1 MVLTVINII
10 ALVLLAVGYFRGN
23 YTIVDLETWNKLA
36 HFYNEYSDGEGGI
49 EVPELA
55 SGEGF
60 FREYIDEV
68 EDDVLDDDDD
78 DDEGEENS
86 KEQASDESS
95 T

>member
-10 ALVLLAVGYFRGN
+10 ALILLAVGYFRGN

-36 HFYNEYSDGEGGI
+36 HFYNEYSDGEGGL
-49 EVPELA
+49 EVPEQA
-55 SGEGF
+55 GGCGF

-78 DDEGEENS
+78 DDGGED
-86 KEQASDESS
+86 DE
-95 T
+95 

>member
-1 MVLTVINII
+1 MVLTIINII
-10 ALVLLAVGYFRGN
+10 ALILLAVGYFRGN

-68 EDDVLDDDDD
+68 EE
-78 DDEGEENS
+78 DEEEEPN
-86 KEQASDESS
+86 EEDE
-95 T
+95 

>member
-1 MVLTVINII
+1 MVLTIINII

-36 HFYNEYSDGEGGI
+36 HFYNEYSDGEGGL

-68 EDDVLDDDDD
+68 EE
-78 DDEGEENS
+78 DEEEP
-86 KEQASDESS
+86 DEEEDE
-95 T
+95 

>member
-1 MVLTVINII
+1 MVLTVINIV
-10 ALVLLAVGYFRGN
+10 ALILLAVGYFRGN

-68 EDDVLDDDDD
+68 EEDEEEPE
-78 DDEGEENS
+78 EGE
-86 KEQASDESS
+86 
-95 T
+95 

>member
-68 EDDVLDDDDD
+68 EE
-78 DDEGEENS
+78 DEEEP
-86 KEQASDESS
+86 DEEE
-95 T
+95 

>member
-10 ALVLLAVGYFRGN
+10 ALILLAVGYFIGN

-68 EDDVLDDDDD
+68 EVEEEDP
-78 DDEGEENS
+78 DEEE
-86 KEQASDESS
+86 E
-95 T
+95 

>member
-1 MVLTVINII
+1 MVLTVIKII
-10 ALVLLAVGYFRGN
+10 ALILLAVGYFIGN

-68 EDDVLDDDDD
+68 EVEEEDP
-78 DDEGEENS
+78 DEEE
-86 KEQASDESS
+86 E
-95 T
+95 

>member
-10 ALVLLAVGYFRGN
+10 ALILLAVGYFIGN

-68 EDDVLDDDDD
+68 EEDEEDP
-78 DDEGEENS
+78 DEGE
-86 KEQASDESS
+86 
-95 T
+95 

>member
-10 ALVLLAVGYFRGN
+10 ALILLAVGYFRGN

-36 HFYNEYSDGEGGI
+36 HFYNEYSDGEGGL

-68 EDDVLDDDDD
+68 EE
-78 DDEGEENS
+78 DEEEP
-86 KEQASDESS
+86 DEEEDE
-95 T
+95 